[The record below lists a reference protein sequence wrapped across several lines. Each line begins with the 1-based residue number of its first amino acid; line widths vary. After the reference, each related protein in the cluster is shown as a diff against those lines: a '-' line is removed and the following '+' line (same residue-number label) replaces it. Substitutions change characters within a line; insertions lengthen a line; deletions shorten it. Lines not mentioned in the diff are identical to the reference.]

1 MRSVSQNSASDNQ
14 HWLLGRGTLY
24 VAVPDVLA
32 SDQLIAHVVE
42 VIDNP
47 EASGRL
53 ESSHRVELQALEDLG
68 FSSIA
73 ATTPPRPTS

>member
-1 MRSVSQNSASDNQ
+1 MILRADSTADA
-14 HWLLGRGTLY
+14 RGLFDRGALY

-32 SDQLIAHVVE
+32 SDQLIEHVVE

-53 ESSHRVELQALEDLG
+53 ESSHRVELQTLEDLG

-73 ATTPPRPTS
+73 DERELV